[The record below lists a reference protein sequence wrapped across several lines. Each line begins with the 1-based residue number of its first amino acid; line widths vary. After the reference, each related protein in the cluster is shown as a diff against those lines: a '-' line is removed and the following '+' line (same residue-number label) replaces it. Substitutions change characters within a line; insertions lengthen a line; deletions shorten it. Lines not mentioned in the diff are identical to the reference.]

1 MSLILVTKHEVIMLN
16 EFCKLHG
23 KKPTAKPREFK

>member
-1 MSLILVTKHEVIMLN
+1 MLVTKHEVIMLN

-23 KKPTAKPREFK
+23 KKPTTKPKEFK